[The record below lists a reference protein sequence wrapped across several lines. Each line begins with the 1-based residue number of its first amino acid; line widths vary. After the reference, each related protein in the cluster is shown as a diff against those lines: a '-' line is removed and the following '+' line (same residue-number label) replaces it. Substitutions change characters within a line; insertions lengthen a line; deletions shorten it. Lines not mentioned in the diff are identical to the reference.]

1 MHEPGGDC
9 NELIEKTAD
18 ALSGE
23 QLQQFFLSTQK
34 INVDVCLKY
43 GVRT

>member
-18 ALSGE
+18 ALCGE
-23 QLQQFFLSTQK
+23 QLQQYFLSTQRN
-34 INVDVCLKY
+34 NVDACLKF
-43 GVRT
+43 GIRV

>member
-18 ALSGE
+18 ALSNE
-23 QLQQFFLSTQK
+23 QLQAFFLSAQQ
-34 INVDVCLKY
+34 ISVDLCLKY
-43 GVRT
+43 GVRA

>member
-18 ALSGE
+18 ALSDK
-23 QLQQFFLSTQK
+23 QLQGFFLSTQQ
-34 INVDVCLKY
+34 INVDLCLKY
-43 GVRT
+43 GVRA